1 VHGTFLAESQYGTIE
16 KIMKIMLL
24 NDTASVP
31 HIGCQAVSDAHARM
45 LGQAG
50 HAVVERFFLGELRR
64 FTNTDEKAAIDS
76 VLADDD
82 MRERLERCDAVVV
95 NGEGTLHHGSGT
107 EYFAVLGA
115 AQQLGKA
122 SLIVNAV
129 FEAHQG
135 WAGVL
140 SKLDDFC
147 VRDSRSRD
155 CAKQAGFHCR
165 ILPDSLLAAQFDDA
179 PYVDL
184 NDKVVVTDW
193 HPARDHDVGE
203 TMRGI
208 LKGIPNS
215 FYFPLL
221 HGIHAHTW
229 RGAIAG
235 WAKAGWIV
243 TARHHGV
250 YMAAVAGKPFVALPS
265 NTLKV
270 QGLLE
275 AADVKIPI
283 CTTTSEVI
291 AARAYSLER
300 PEEYQKLR
308 DYLNSFLPLQT
319 FSVLGTGTDS
329 EGAAV
334 ELDRLQ
340 KQLTG
345 RSNSA
350 SLKYWGLG
358 NGDPGQLR
366 SLG

>member
-1 VHGTFLAESQYGTIE
+1 
-16 KIMKIMLL
+16 MKIMLL

-31 HIGCQAVSDAHARM
+31 HVGCQAVSDAHARM
-45 LGQAG
+45 LGEAG
-50 HAVVERFFLGELRR
+50 HAVIERFFLGELRP
-64 FTNTDEKAAIDS
+64 FAIADNDEKGAIER

-82 MRERLERCDAVVV
+82 LRQSLERCDAVVV

-115 AQQLGKA
+115 AQHLGKA

-135 WAGVL
+135 WADVL

-147 VRDSRSRD
+147 VRDARSRE
-155 CAKQAGFHCR
+155 CAERAGFQCR
-165 ILPDSLLAAQFDDA
+165 VLPDSLLAAQFDVT
-179 PYVDL
+179 PYIDL
-184 NDKVVVTDW
+184 TDKVVVSDW

-208 LKGIPNS
+208 LRGLPDA

-229 RGAIAG
+229 RGAIAV
-235 WAKAGWIV
+235 WAKAAWII

-250 YMAAVAGKPFVALPS
+250 YMAALAGKPFVALPS
-265 NTLKV
+265 NTLKI

-275 AADVKIPI
+275 AADVKIPV
-283 CTTTSEVI
+283 CTTINEVI

-308 DYLNSFLPLQT
+308 DYFRSFLPLQT
-319 FSVLGTGTDS
+319 FSALGTGTDS
-329 EGAAV
+329 GGAAV

-340 KQLTG
+340 RQLSG
-345 RSNSA
+345 RSNSG
-350 SLKYWGLG
+350 SPKYWGLG
-358 NGDPGQLR
+358 NGDPAQLR

>member
-1 VHGTFLAESQYGTIE
+1 
-16 KIMKIMLL
+16 MKIMLL
-24 NDTASVP
+24 NDTATVP
-31 HIGCQAVSDAHARM
+31 HVGCQAVSDGHARM
-45 LGQAG
+45 LGKAG

-64 FTNTDEKAAIDS
+64 FANSNEKVAIES

-82 MRERLERCDAVVV
+82 MRERLERCEAVVV

-135 WAGVL
+135 WTGVL

-147 VRDSRSRD
+147 VRDARSRD
-155 CAKQAGFHCR
+155 CVERAGFHCR
-165 ILPDSLLAAQFDDA
+165 VLPDSLLAARFDGK

-184 NDKVVVTDW
+184 SDKVVVTDW

-203 TMRGI
+203 TMRRVLGTVQE
-208 LKGIPNS
+208 S
-215 FYFPLL
+215 VYFPLL

-229 RGAIAG
+229 RNAIAC
-235 WAKAGWIV
+235 WASAACII

-265 NTLKV
+265 NTLKIE
-270 QGLLE
+270 GLLE
-275 AADVKIPI
+275 AANVKLPL
-283 CTTTSEVI
+283 CTTTSEVM
-291 AARAYSLER
+291 AARAQSLER
-300 PEEYQKLR
+300 SGEYQKLQ
-308 DYLNSFLPLQT
+308 DYLAGFLPLET

-329 EGAAV
+329 GGPMV
-334 ELDRLQ
+334 EIDRLQ
-340 KQLTG
+340 MQLSG
-345 RSNSA
+345 RSNST
-350 SLKYWGLG
+350 SPKYWGFG
-358 NGDPGQLR
+358 NGDFAQLR